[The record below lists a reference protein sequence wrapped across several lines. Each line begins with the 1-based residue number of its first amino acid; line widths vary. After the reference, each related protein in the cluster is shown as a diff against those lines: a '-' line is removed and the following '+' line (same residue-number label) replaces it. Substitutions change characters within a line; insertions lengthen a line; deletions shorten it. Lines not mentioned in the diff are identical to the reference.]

1 MEENINNDSE
11 QQHATCTSVIINI
24 LQISLSNPDEA
35 SVAPLGW
42 NLQQ

>member
-1 MEENINNDSE
+1 MRRSYPE
-11 QQHATCTSVIINI
+11 
-24 LQISLSNPDEA
+24 EA

>member
-1 MEENINNDSE
+1 M
-11 QQHATCTSVIINI
+11 CK
-24 LQISLSNPDEA
+24 LQDWTMLIDYNLHMSRSNPEEA

>member
-1 MEENINNDSE
+1 MRKQRNQGMSI
-11 QQHATCTSVIINI
+11 V
-24 LQISLSNPDEA
+24 LQMSLSNPEEA

>member
-1 MEENINNDSE
+1 MILDSDIV
-11 QQHATCTSVIINI
+11 HITFNSAVINI
-24 LQISLSNPDEA
+24 LQMSLSNPDEA

>member
-1 MEENINNDSE
+1 MIVDSNFV
-11 QQHATCTSVIINI
+11 HITFTSAVINI

>member
-1 MEENINNDSE
+1 MEENINNDKI
-11 QQHATCTSVIINI
+11 ARTTFTSAMTNI

>member
-1 MEENINNDSE
+1 MEEHIINES
-11 QQHATCTSVIINI
+11 QRRRATCTSVMMNI